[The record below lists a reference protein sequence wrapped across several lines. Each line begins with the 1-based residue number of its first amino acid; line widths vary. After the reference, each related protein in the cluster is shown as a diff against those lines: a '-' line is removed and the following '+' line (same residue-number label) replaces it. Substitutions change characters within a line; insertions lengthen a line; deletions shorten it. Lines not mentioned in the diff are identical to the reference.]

1 MHGREFQTLADC
13 GLMGSD
19 YDHIEDRNVYYSSE
33 YDDVEIVTETSLHSN
48 FMTK

>member
-1 MHGREFQTLADC
+1 MHGREYQTLTDS

-19 YDHIEDRNVYYSSE
+19 YDHIADRNVYSSE